1 MMTARMAAAP
11 LAAPGVGF
19 APTTHG
25 VARDQSFFSLD
36 AQAGRPCVLALIGR
50 LGMAQAREALLA
62 LQARAADFAALD
74 ADLIALVEIETE
86 HAREFLDPV
95 APDVRLVFSHPD
107 VFAAWRF
114 NHIAPA
120 LIALDAGGRLLA
132 GPLEG
137 GEASIGELFA
147 ALATLPREAAFDDAC
162 PAPVLAVPNMLSPA
176 LCRELI
182 AHFEAGKPEF
192 GGMASV
198 GGDGKFVHKVDGGK
212 KHRYDLVLGPRDPFL
227 SPVMAG
233 VLMRCLPE
241 MRKAFHID
249 IRHTDRILL
258 ARYDESGG
266 YFRRHRDNSAPSVAF
281 RQFALSINLNDD
293 YEGGHVLFPEYNN
306 RRYRPRAGSGVVF
319 SCSLLH
325 EAAAVTRG
333 RRYCVLTFLHDSAA
347 QALWLDTQRR
357 AS

>member
-1 MMTARMAAAP
+1 MMMAGMAAQ
-11 LAAPGVGF
+11 GF

-25 VARDQSFFSLD
+25 VALDQSFFSLD

-50 LGMAQAREALLA
+50 LGMAQARGVLTA
-62 LQARAADFAALD
+62 LQVRAREFAALD
-74 ADLIALVEIETE
+74 ADLLALVEIETE
-86 HAREFLDPV
+86 QAREFVTPV

-107 VFAAWRF
+107 VFEAWRF
-114 NHIAPA
+114 AHLAPA
-120 LIALDAGGRLLA
+120 LVALDAGGRIV
-132 GPLEG
+132 GG
-137 GEASIGELFA
+137 GEASVDELLA

-162 PAPVLAVPNMLSPA
+162 PAPVLAVPDILSPA

-182 AHFEAGKPEF
+182 AHFEASEPEF
-192 GGMASV
+192 GGMASI
-198 GGDGKFVHKVDGGK
+198 DGEGRFVHKVDGGK

-233 VLMRCLPE
+233 ILTHCLPE
-241 MRKAFHID
+241 MKKAFHID
-249 IRHTDRILL
+249 IRHTDRILV

-266 YFRRHRDNSAPSVAF
+266 YFRRHRDNAAPSVAF

-293 YEGGHVLFPEYNN
+293 YEGGHLLFPEYNG
-306 RRYRPRAGSGVVF
+306 RRYRPRAGAGVVF

-325 EAAAVTRG
+325 EATAVRRG
-333 RRYCVLTFLHDSAA
+333 RRYCALTFLHDSAA
-347 QALWLDTQRR
+347 QALWLETQRR

>member
-1 MMTARMAAAP
+1 MMTARMAAAA
-11 LAAPGVGF
+11 LAAPGAGY

-25 VARDQSFFSLD
+25 VALDQSFYSLD

-50 LGMAQAREALLA
+50 LGVAQARRALLA
-62 LQARAADFAALD
+62 LQARAHEFAALD
-74 ADLIALVEIETE
+74 ADLVALIEIETGA
-86 HAREFLDPV
+86 AREFLEPV
-95 APDVRLVFSHPD
+95 APEARLIFSHPD

-114 NHIAPA
+114 THAAPA
-120 LIALDAGGRLLA
+120 LFALDGGGRIVA
-132 GPLEG
+132 GPLDG
-137 GEASIGELFA
+137 GPASDGELLA
-147 ALATLPREAAFDDAC
+147 ALTALPREAAFDDAC
-162 PAPVLAVPNMLSPA
+162 PAPVLAVPNILSPT

-182 AHFEAGKPEF
+182 AHFEASEPQF

-198 GGDGKFVHKVDGGK
+198 DGDGKLVHKVDGGK
-212 KHRYDLVLGPRDPFL
+212 KHRFDLVLGPRDRFL

-233 VLMRCLPE
+233 ILTRCLPE
-241 MRKAFHID
+241 MKKAFQID
-249 IRHTDRILL
+249 IAHTDRILL

-293 YEGGHVLFPEYNN
+293 YEGGCVLFPEYNR
-306 RRYRPRAGSGVVF
+306 RRYRPRAGAGVVF

-347 QALWLDTQRR
+347 QALWLDAQRR

>member
-1 MMTARMAAAP
+1 M
-11 LAAPGVGF
+11 
-19 APTTHG
+19 THG
-25 VARDQSFFSLD
+25 VALDQSFFSLD
-36 AQAGRPCVLALIGR
+36 AQAGRPCVLAFIGR
-50 LGMAQAREALLA
+50 LGIADARATLLA
-62 LQARAADFAALD
+62 LQAKAREFAALD
-74 ADLIALVEIETE
+74 ADLVALIEIETPQ
-86 HAREFLDPV
+86 AREFLEPV
-95 APDVRLVFSHPD
+95 APDVRLIFSHPD

-114 NHIAPA
+114 SHEASA
-120 LIALDAGGRLLA
+120 LFSLDAGGRILT
-132 GPLEG
+132 GPFDG
-137 GEASIGELFA
+137 GEVSVGELLA

-182 AHFEAGKPEF
+182 AHFEASEPEF

-198 GGDGKFVHKVDGGK
+198 GNDGRFVHKVDGGK

-233 VLMRCLPE
+233 ILTRCLPE
-241 MRKAFHID
+241 MKKAFQID

-266 YFRRHRDNSAPSVAF
+266 YFRRHRDNAAPSVAF

-293 YEGGHVLFPEYNN
+293 YEGGHVLFPEYNS
-306 RRYRPRAGSGVVF
+306 RRYRPGAGAGVVF

-347 QALWLDTQRR
+347 QALWLETQRR

>member
-1 MMTARMAAAP
+1 MMTAS
-11 LAAPGVGF
+11 LAAPGF
-19 APTTHG
+19 APMTHG
-25 VARDQSFFSLD
+25 VGLDQSFFSLD

-50 LGMAQAREALLA
+50 LGMAQARGALLA
-62 LQARAADFAALD
+62 LQARARDFAALD
-74 ADLIALVEIETE
+74 VDLVALVDIETE
-86 HAREFLDPV
+86 SARELL

-107 VFAAWRF
+107 VFAAWGF
-114 NHIAPA
+114 THDAPA
-120 LIALDAGGRLLA
+120 LFALDRGGRLLA
-132 GPLEG
+132 GPSDEG
-137 GEASIGELFA
+137 GVGELLA

-162 PAPVLAVPNMLSPA
+162 PAPVLAVPNILSPA

-182 AHFEAGKPEF
+182 AHFEAGKSEF

-233 VLMRCLPE
+233 ILTRCLPE
-241 MRKAFHID
+241 MKKAFHID

-266 YFRRHRDNSAPSVAF
+266 YFRRHRDNAAPSVAF

-293 YEGGHVLFPEYNN
+293 YEGGHVLFPEYNG
-306 RRYRPRAGSGVVF
+306 RRYRPRAGAGVVF

-333 RRYCVLTFLHDSAA
+333 RRYCALTFLHDSAA
-347 QALWLDTQRR
+347 QALWMESQRR

>member
-1 MMTARMAAAP
+1 MTLAGMAAP
-11 LAAPGVGF
+11 GF

-25 VARDQSFFSLD
+25 VALDQSFFSLD

-50 LGMAQAREALLA
+50 LGMAQARAALLA
-62 LQARAADFAALD
+62 LQSRAREFAALD
-74 ADLIALVEIETE
+74 ADLAALVEIDTE
-86 HAREFLDPV
+86 QAREFLEPV
-95 APDVRLVFSHPD
+95 APNVRLVFSHPD
-107 VFAAWRF
+107 VFEAWRF
-114 NHIAPA
+114 AHLAPA
-120 LIALDAGGRLLA
+120 LFALDAGGRLLA

-137 GEASIGELFA
+137 DEVSVGELLA

-162 PAPVLAVPNMLSPA
+162 PAPVLAVPNILSPA

-182 AHFEAGKPEF
+182 AHFEAGEPEF

-198 GGDGKFVHKVDGGK
+198 GGDGRFIHKVDGGK

-233 VLMRCLPE
+233 ILMRCLPE
-241 MRKAFHID
+241 MRRAFHID

-293 YEGGHVLFPEYNN
+293 YEGGHVLFPEYNS

-347 QALWLDTQRR
+347 QALWLETQRR

>member
-1 MMTARMAAAP
+1 MTTGMAAAP
-11 LAAPGVGF
+11 ASGF

-25 VARDQSFFSLD
+25 VTLDQSFFSLD
-36 AQAGRPCVLALIGR
+36 SQAGRPCVLALIGR
-50 LGMAQAREALLA
+50 LRMAEARGALAA
-62 LQARAADFAALD
+62 LQARAAEFAALD
-74 ADLIALVEIETE
+74 ADLAALVEIERDE
-86 HAREFLDPV
+86 AREFLEPF

-114 NHIAPA
+114 AHLAPV
-120 LIALDAGGRLLA
+120 LVALDGGGRVIA
-132 GPLEG
+132 GPLDDSESSV
-137 GEASIGELFA
+137 AELLG
-147 ALATLPREAAFDDAC
+147 ALAELPREAPCEDAC
-162 PAPVLAVPNMLSPA
+162 PAPVLAVPNILGPS
-176 LCRELI
+176 LRRELI
-182 AHFEAGKPEF
+182 AHFEASEPDF

-198 GGDGKFVHKVDGGK
+198 DAEGRFAHKVDCGK

-227 SPVMAG
+227 GPVMAG
-233 VLMRCLPE
+233 ILTRCLPE
-241 MRKAFHID
+241 MKKAFQID

-258 ARYDESGG
+258 ARYDETGG
-266 YFRRHRDNSAPSVAF
+266 YFRRHRDNAAPSVAF

-293 YEGGHVLFPEYNN
+293 YEGGHVLFPEYNG
-306 RRYRPRAGSGVVF
+306 RRYRPRAGSGIVF

-347 QALWLDTQRR
+347 QARWLEASRR

>member
-1 MMTARMAAAP
+1 MMTGLAGAAY
-11 LAAPGVGF
+11 

-25 VARDQSFFSLD
+25 VALDQSFFSLD

-50 LGMAQAREALLA
+50 LGMAQARDALLA
-62 LQARAADFAALD
+62 LQAHAREFAALD
-74 ADLIALVEIETE
+74 ADIFALVEIETP
-86 HAREFLDPV
+86 HAREFLEPI
-95 APDVRLVFSHPD
+95 APTVRLVFSHPD
-107 VFAAWRF
+107 VFEGWRF
-114 NHIAPA
+114 THSSPA
-120 LIALDAGGRLLA
+120 LFALDGGGRILA
-132 GPLEG
+132 G
-137 GEASIGELFA
+137 GEASVGELLA
-147 ALATLPREAAFDDAC
+147 ALATLPREAPFDDAC
-162 PAPVLAVPNMLSPA
+162 PAPVLAVPNLLSPT

-182 AHFEAGKPEF
+182 AHFEASKPEF

-198 GGDGKFVHKVDGGK
+198 GSDGEFVHKVDSGK

-233 VLMRCLPE
+233 ILTRCLPE
-241 MRKAFHID
+241 MRRAFHID

-293 YEGGHVLFPEYNN
+293 YEGGHLLFPEYNA
-306 RRYRPRAGSGVVF
+306 RRYRPRAGAGVVF

-333 RRYCVLTFLHDSAA
+333 RRYCALTFLHDSAA
-347 QALWLDTQRR
+347 QALWLETQRR